1 MTGIEGV
8 TLKTIIIGAGILGA
22 STAYH
27 LAKKGEEVIVIDR
40 NDPEQATRNAA
51 GIVCPWL
58 TNRSN
63 KVWYPLV
70 TGGAKYYPALM
81 EELAEAGETQTGYKQ
96 VGAINIFDTEEK
108 LEKKR
113 KVALERKEQAPEM
126 GEISCL
132 SPEETKEMFPP
143 VAEHYRALHISGG
156 ARVNG
161 AEVTSSLLRAAKKS
175 GATFINGDAAF
186 LYENKRVEGVYVHG
200 EKIFSDRVVVANGAW
215 TKTLFDPIGMS
226 PHVTFEKAQIVHVDM
241 ENYDTENWPVMLPP
255 FNHYIL
261 TFGKGRIVIGATKEK
276 AHDTRV
282 TAGSVHQLMDKALR
296 VAPGLADATY
306 VKTNVGFRPFTP
318 GSTPVIGKVPGHEN
332 VVVANGLGASG
343 LTSGP
348 YIGSELSK
356 YLLEEDTELDF
367 TNYTADH
374 LFN

>member
-1 MTGIEGV
+1 M
-8 TLKTIIIGAGILGA
+8 KTIIIGAGILGA

-27 LAKKGEEVIVIDR
+27 LTEKGEEVVVIDR

-63 KVWYPLV
+63 QVWYPLV
-70 TGGAKYYPALM
+70 TGGAKYYPSLM
-81 EELAEAGETQTGYKQ
+81 EKLAEAGETQTGYKQ

-132 SPEETKEMFPP
+132 SPKETKEIFPP

-161 AEVTSSLLRAAKKS
+161 AEVTSSLLRAARKKGAAFIS
-175 GATFINGDAAF
+175 GEASF
-186 LYENKRVEGVYVHG
+186 LYENERVEGVYVNG
-200 EKIFSDRVVVANGAW
+200 GKIFSDRVVVANGAW
-215 TKTLFDPIGMS
+215 TKPLFEPLGMR
-226 PHVTFEKAQIVHVDM
+226 PNVTFEKAQIVHVDM
-241 ENYDTENWPVMLPP
+241 KDFDTGNWPVMLPP

-261 TFGKGRIVIGATKEK
+261 SFGKGRVVIGATKEK
-276 AHDTRV
+276 ASDSRV

-306 VKTNVGFRPFTP
+306 VQTKVGFRPFTP
-318 GSTPVIGKVPGHEN
+318 GSTPVIGKVPGLEN

-348 YIGSELSK
+348 YIGAELAK
-356 YLLEEDTELDF
+356 YLVEVDTELDF
-367 TNYTADH
+367 SNYTADH
-374 LFN
+374 LFK